1 MKKIIL
7 RIDGMT
13 CSACSNGLEKY
24 LNKQNGIYEATVN
37 LVMENAIIQYDES
50 ILDLA
55 KLEEFVKQAGFKSLG
70 EFKEINMEK
79 NGNKQKI
86 TLIVYTILEV
96 LLMYISMGEMVGLP
110 SFPYVNAHKNST
122 NYLIALAIISF
133 SFIIYGFD
141 IIKQGFKNLIHKTP
155 NMDTLVTIGVCS
167 SIGYSVYASIMY
179 FRENFEFIHSLYFE
193 SAATVIYFI
202 KLGRMIEGINKDKT
216 KEAIQ
221 KLVTITPKKAT
232 LIKDGTEKEVTL
244 DMIKKGNILICK
256 PGEKIAVDGTIT
268 SGNGHLDETFI
279 TGESKPSE
287 KNIGDKVIAGSLNY
301 DGIIEYKAEKIGKE
315 STVSEIVRLVV
326 EATNT
331 KPKISRL
338 ADNFAGYFVKIIIII
353 AILSLCVYL
362 LIGTGIEQSILTFVT
377 ILVVA
382 CPCGMGLAA
391 PLAIVISEGLC
402 ASNGILVKNST
413 ILESAK
419 NANTIVFDKTGTLTY
434 GRLKIESFKKYVE
447 RDDILNIVAS
457 IEANST
463 HPISKAFKEYETNIK
478 VENYR
483 EIAGL
488 GIQGEIKG
496 KKYVLG
502 NSKILDKY
510 SIKNNHK
517 EDETE
522 LKNKGDSIIYVVE
535 DNEIVALIGLNDIIR
550 EDGLETI
557 KALKQMNINPIML
570 SGDNEET
577 ANQIAKKLGIDNVLA
592 NVLPKQKLE
601 KIEELKK
608 DGKFVIMC
616 GDGINDSPSLAKANI
631 GISIKS
637 GTDIAM
643 NSSDVILTTNN
654 LKAIVNLVNISKKT
668 IKIIKQN
675 LFWAFFYNALMI
687 PIAMGLFKNIGISI
701 NPMIAS
707 FAMVISSLC
716 VILNSLRLKKALLLK

>member
-1 MKKIIL
+1 
-7 RIDGMT
+7 
-13 CSACSNGLEKY
+13 
-24 LNKQNGIYEATVN
+24 
-37 LVMENAIIQYDES
+37 
-50 ILDLA
+50 
-55 KLEEFVKQAGFKSLG
+55 
-70 EFKEINMEK
+70 
-79 NGNKQKI
+79 
-86 TLIVYTILEV
+86 
-96 LLMYISMGEMVGLP
+96 
-110 SFPYVNAHKNST
+110 
-122 NYLIALAIISF
+122 
-133 SFIIYGFD
+133 
-141 IIKQGFKNLIHKTP
+141 
-155 NMDTLVTIGVCS
+155 MDTPQS
-167 SIGYSVYASIMY
+167 SL
-179 FRENFEFIHSLYFE
+179 FRS
-193 SAATVIYFI
+193 S
-202 KLGRMIEGINKDKT
+202 
-216 KEAIQ
+216 
-221 KLVTITPKKAT
+221 
-232 LIKDGTEKEVTL
+232 
-244 DMIKKGNILICK
+244 
-256 PGEKIAVDGTIT
+256 
-268 SGNGHLDETFI
+268 FI